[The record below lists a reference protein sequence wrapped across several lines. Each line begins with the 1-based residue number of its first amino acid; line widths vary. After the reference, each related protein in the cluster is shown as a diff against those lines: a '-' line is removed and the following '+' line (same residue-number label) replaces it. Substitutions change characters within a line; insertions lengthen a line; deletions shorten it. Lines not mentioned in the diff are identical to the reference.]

1 VRPSLRPS
9 LLSLSTLDVVILSNA
24 KNPRI
29 CFRLSPLSELPA
41 RSKKARSR
49 YARQRAFGIRM
60 CFCYLAAPDN
70 AANTLCAW

>member
-1 VRPSLRPS
+1 LAKSIFGASFTASIVFLAFEFDLSIYLFACRSPRPH
-9 LLSLSTLDVVILSNA
+9 
-24 KNPRI
+24 
-29 CFRLSPLSELPA
+29 LPA

-49 YARQRAFGIRM
+49 YARQRAFEIRM

>member
-1 VRPSLRPS
+1 
-9 LLSLSTLDVVILSNA
+9 
-24 KNPRI
+24 
-29 CFRLSPLSELPA
+29 LSPLSDLPA